1 MTGTNRAAGPVS
13 VLGGGSW
20 GTALARH
27 LALSRHRVRLWVRE
41 EDLAG
46 RIAASRVNDV
56 FLPGF
61 EIPPG
66 VEATPSLEAAC
77 EGAAWVLLVV
87 PSRHCRDV
95 LCRARPHLRHGPPV
109 IVASKGIERGTHLR
123 LTQVVEEV
131 LGGESP
137 VGVATLSGPS
147 FAREVAA
154 GRPTA
159 VVTAAADEALAVAV
173 QSLLSRRNLRVY
185 TSRDPIGVEI
195 GGAFKNVVAIAA
207 GAVEGL
213 GLGPNTTA
221 ALVTRGLAEI
231 SRLAVALGGQRET
244 LAGLAGMGDLVLT
257 CTGGQSRNRHVG
269 FELGRGRSLEEI
281 LAGMQMVAE
290 GVETARSGVDLSR
303 RENVPMPITEKVH
316 QVLFQ
321 GKSPEQAIRELLQR
335 PPRPESD

>member
-1 MTGTNRAAGPVS
+1 MTDTGRAAGPIS

-27 LALSRHRVRLWVRE
+27 LALGGERVRLWVRE
-41 EDLAG
+41 EDLAE
-46 RIAASRVNDV
+46 RIVATRVNDI

-61 EIPPG
+61 EIPPE

-77 EGAAWVLLVV
+77 DGAAWVLLVV

-95 LCRARPHLRHGPPV
+95 LSRVRPHLRHGPRV
-109 IVASKGIERGTHLR
+109 IVASKGIERRTQLR

-131 LGGESP
+131 LGGASSL
-137 VGVATLSGPS
+137 GVAALSGPS
-147 FAREVAA
+147 FAKEVAA

-159 VVTAAADEALAVAV
+159 VVTAAAEEALAIEV

-185 TSRDPIGVEI
+185 TSSDRIGVEI

-207 GAVEGL
+207 GTVEGL
-213 GLGPNTTA
+213 GLGPNTMA

-231 SRLAVALGGQRET
+231 SRLAVTLGGRRET
-244 LAGLAGMGDLVLT
+244 LAGLAGMGDLILT
-257 CTGGQSRNRHVG
+257 CTGAQSRNRHVG

-281 LAGMQMVAE
+281 LGGMQMVAE
-290 GVETARSGVDLSR
+290 GVETARSGLDLSR
-303 RENVPMPITEKVH
+303 RESVPMPITEKVH
-316 QVLFQ
+316 EVLFQ
-321 GKSPEQAIRELLQR
+321 GSSPEQAIRELLQR
-335 PPRPESD
+335 PPRPECD